1 MKTYKETFDEGIWD
15 RTKAK
20 AAGAVAGAKGWAG
33 QTGRNVM
40 GKDPG
45 DASQVGADA
54 KLQAQA
60 DSLSKGGAAKLQKLV
75 VDVEKDLVD
84 LSGAKDIN
92 EFTKAN
98 PNVKD
103 LLDNINK
110 NIAVLNAGQVPLPD
124 GDGTAT
130 TTPPT
135 TAAPTTA
142 SPTTAAPTTA
152 APTTGAAP
160 DGQQTLPGL

>member
-110 NIAVLNAGQVPLPD
+110 NIAVLNAGQVPLDKPAPVD
-124 GDGTAT
+124 EPAADPGIAD
-130 TTPPT
+130 TP
-135 TAAPTTA
+135 A
-142 SPTTAAPTTA
+142 SPTTKTTSGAPASTQTPPA
-152 APTTGAAP
+152 GLATPPTW
-160 DGQQTLPGL
+160 

>member
-1 MKTYKETFDEGIWD
+1 MKTFKETFDENIWD

-92 EFTKAN
+92 EFTQAN
-98 PNVKD
+98 PNVAK
-103 LLDNINK
+103 LLNNIK
-110 NIAVLNAGQVPLPD
+110 ENIAMLNAGQVQLPA
-124 GDGTAT
+124 GEQ
-130 TTPPT
+130 PPAQPPAQPQT
-135 TAAPTTA
+135 EPETE
-142 SPTTAAPTTA
+142 
-152 APTTGAAP
+152 P
-160 DGQQTLPGL
+160 DGQQTLGL